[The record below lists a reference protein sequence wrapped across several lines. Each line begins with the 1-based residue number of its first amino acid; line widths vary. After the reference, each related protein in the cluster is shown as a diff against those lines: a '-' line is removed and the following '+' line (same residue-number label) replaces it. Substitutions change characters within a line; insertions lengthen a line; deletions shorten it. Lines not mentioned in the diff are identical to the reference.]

1 MLNVNN
7 LTHVLKTKYEQV
19 HIACILRSLCSCNR
33 WSRRHYVFELS
44 VRLCVRASVGAR
56 VEAFTDPLAVD
67 LWLNLLFSV
76 FHQKNC
82 SGISTFLIHVRNL
95 SKKVRFILPPL
106 VDWLVWFFTRKLED
120 ECKNVP
126 EILQGY
132 VDLGTVKRLWRR
144 SESRYPGNFVVHLSK
159 FSNLTKWKCYL

>member
-44 VRLCVRASVGAR
+44 VGLCVRASVGAR

-76 FHQKNC
+76 FQQKNC
-82 SGISTFLIHVRNL
+82 SGISTF
-95 SKKVRFILPPL
+95 
-106 VDWLVWFFTRKLED
+106 
-120 ECKNVP
+120 
-126 EILQGY
+126 
-132 VDLGTVKRLWRR
+132 
-144 SESRYPGNFVVHLSK
+144 
-159 FSNLTKWKCYL
+159 